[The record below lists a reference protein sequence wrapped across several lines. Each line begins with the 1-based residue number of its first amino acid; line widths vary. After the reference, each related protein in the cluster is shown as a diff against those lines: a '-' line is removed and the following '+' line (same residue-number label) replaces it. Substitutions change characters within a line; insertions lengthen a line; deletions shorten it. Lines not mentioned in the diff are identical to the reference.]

1 LSLKLIKKTTLIAKE
16 LISYYIPAVSFDA
29 SGDDA
34 LSIMEEHKLNHI
46 PLVKNNNYQGILSE
60 NTVLEFDDPSL
71 TIAENKPN
79 LMRPFVNV
87 YSHIFDI
94 IKILAEFRLT
104 CIPVLDD
111 NEEYLGLITIQDMA
125 FQFAKI
131 TNAVEPGGVL
141 ILGINI
147 RDYSLSQA
155 AQIVESDNAKILSSY
170 LSATSDTTELDLI
183 LKINKSDLS
192 IIIKSFERFNYKI
205 KASFHESAFED
216 DLRDKFNQFMRYL
229 NM

>member
-1 LSLKLIKKTTLIAKE
+1 
-16 LISYYIPAVSFDA
+16 
-29 SGDDA
+29 
-34 LSIMEEHKLNHI
+34 
-46 PLVKNNNYQGILSE
+46 
-60 NTVLEFDDPSL
+60 
-71 TIAENKPN
+71 
-79 LMRPFVNV
+79 
-87 YSHIFDI
+87 
-94 IKILAEFRLT
+94 
-104 CIPVLDD
+104 LDD